1 MKIKNS
7 FLLVSILLLNIIAYS
22 QVSFEE
28 GYFIDNNDKRIN
40 CLIEN
45 IDWKNN
51 PKEFTYKLTED
62 SNPRKETIRNVK
74 EFGINDFSR
83 YVRHKVMIDRSP
95 DDPVR
100 KLSESGQ
107 PNLKEEE
114 LFLNVLVEGEASLYM
129 YVDQRLKRYFY
140 NKDGS
145 AVEPL
150 IFKRFI
156 RADNKVGTNSQYKQQ
171 LYNELKCPNFS
182 IGRIDKLEY
191 RKNQLIR
198 FFVEYNECNGHEVE
212 NYDAKREKHIF
223 NFSIRPGLS
232 IGFLTIESEYNL
244 RDFKFDAKL
253 GYRVGVEFEY
263 ILPYNKNKWAVIL
276 EPTYQV
282 MKGETTNFE
291 PNIPG
296 NYLTG
301 KIDYSSIELPAGIRH
316 YFHLNEKSKLF
327 LNASFV
333 VDITF
338 KSSVE
343 LLTVDNFSYYDIQIE
358 TRPNAAFGMGY
369 KFDNKFSVEMRYQ
382 TNREL
387 FSRYVYWRG
396 KYNTLSFNLAY
407 TFLNWN

>member
-191 RKNQLIR
+191 KIGRAS
-198 FFVEYNECNGHEVE
+198 C
-212 NYDAKREKHIF
+212 RE
-223 NFSIRPGLS
+223 
-232 IGFLTIESEYNL
+232 E
-244 RDFKFDAKL
+244 
-253 GYRVGVEFEY
+253 
-263 ILPYNKNKWAVIL
+263 
-276 EPTYQV
+276 
-282 MKGETTNFE
+282 
-291 PNIPG
+291 
-296 NYLTG
+296 
-301 KIDYSSIELPAGIRH
+301 
-316 YFHLNEKSKLF
+316 
-327 LNASFV
+327 
-333 VDITF
+333 
-338 KSSVE
+338 
-343 LLTVDNFSYYDIQIE
+343 
-358 TRPNAAFGMGY
+358 
-369 KFDNKFSVEMRYQ
+369 
-382 TNREL
+382 
-387 FSRYVYWRG
+387 
-396 KYNTLSFNLAY
+396 
-407 TFLNWN
+407 